1 MDPSIFKQIEKK
13 TGVSMDELM
22 NLVSTIQYANFSDEK
37 QVRKIVQKVSKL
49 ANKPISSKLEKE
61 IVQSIVNDG
70 QSLSFDKIEKML
82 KK

>member
-1 MDPSIFKQIEKK
+1 MDPLFFKQIERK

-22 NLVSTIQYANFSDEK
+22 NLVQAIQYANFSDEK

-70 QSLSFDKIEKML
+70 QQLSFDKIEKML
-82 KK
+82 K